1 MIAESF
7 EPIDSAIYQDMRW
20 CTNCGGPKVCLSVFE
35 FEGGRVVVCLGCG
48 EEKLAPF
55 TRVTGEAA

>member
-7 EPIDSAIYQDMRW
+7 EPIDSAIYQEPRW
-20 CTNCGGPKVCLSVFE
+20 CMNCGGEQTFLPVYECE
-35 FEGGRVVVCLGCG
+35 FGRIGICLGCG